1 MRVFVDRDLCMG
13 CKACEVR
20 CPRIF
25 KVDGES
31 KSTVIAKGEL
41 AGEDLDCAKL
51 AEDACPTAAIRV
63 QQHQ

>member
-1 MRVFVDRDLCMG
+1 MG